1 MTVTV
6 SDLLDSVDLQPQG
19 PILWSEMSRRL
30 SELRDLCPGVYFVSL
45 SKSPDSIHDTIPT
58 APICYKAVQDWICRV
73 PELEIDGHSPNSP
86 EEIALRLQEF
96 WLPNENI
103 LYIGNSGSI
112 KRRIGQL
119 NSHIMGDRNPHW
131 GGHWKRLLSNLDE
144 LYIHYAYTSNQ
155 SKTANELKK
164 ILLEEFK
171 KEAYLHIDHDSRVAN
186 CAVPFANIDGPGCRK
201 KHGLS
206 NQVLL

>member
-19 PILWSEMSRRL
+19 RILWSEMNSWLRRSR
-30 SELRDLCPGVYFVSL
+30 STSPGVYFVSL

-58 APICYKAVQDWICRV
+58 APICLKAVQNWINRV
-73 PELEIDGHSPNSP
+73 PNLKIDGHRPISP
-86 EEIALRLQEF
+86 EEIVLRLQEF

-103 LYIGNSGSI
+103 LYLGNSGNI
-112 KRRIGQL
+112 KRRIGNL
-119 NSHIMGDRNPHW
+119 TSHEMGDRSSHR
-131 GGHWKRLLSNLDE
+131 GGHWIRLLSNLDD

-155 SKTANELKK
+155 SNTAKK
-164 ILLEEFK
+164 LLEEIK
-171 KEAYLHIDHDSRVAN
+171 TKVYKDIDKNSRVAS
-186 CAVPFANIDGPGCRK
+186 CAIPFANIDGPGCRK

-206 NQVLL
+206 NQALS